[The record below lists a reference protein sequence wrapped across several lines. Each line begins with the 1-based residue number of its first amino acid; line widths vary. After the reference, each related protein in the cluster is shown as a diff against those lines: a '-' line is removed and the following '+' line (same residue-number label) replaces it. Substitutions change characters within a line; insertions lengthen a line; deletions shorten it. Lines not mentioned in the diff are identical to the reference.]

1 MQNKLIFKVL
11 GGGNEIGAN
20 SFLFSYGKDNFVMD
34 CGLHPRKKGR
44 EIFPNYEIIKDI
56 TVQNLM
62 VTHAHNDHIGALPYF
77 LNLFPYSNI
86 YMTKP
91 THSIAEIT
99 LANTAF
105 LMEREFED
113 EWDKSQIKY
122 YTEETL
128 NLIPMIIKQRDY
140 NEKTSL
146 NEQINFQFTD
156 AGHLLGSAGVLLN
169 VENKRVFF
177 TGDINFRSQKLIPKA
192 ELPKRKVD
200 VLITETTNGLATTM
214 PDYDREQERL
224 AQFINKITN
233 RGGSVL
239 IPVFALGKASEMLAR
254 IDEMMMKNKIPHVPV
269 YFSSLAKALNNVYD
283 DFNYTVPRTKQGF
296 KLSDIDIQILKR
308 EDIQRGEFYK
318 KPGIILATS
327 GMVIEGTYS
336 YKIAKNFLRN
346 RNFGIAMC
354 GYCDPETPGYRIK
367 NAEKFEIIYLDKY
380 GVDTAEV
387 LCHIENFS
395 FSSHTTKEGI
405 MHMVETL
412 DPELVALVHG
422 DEPAIDSVGKEIMEK
437 FPNKR
442 VLAPEKYK
450 DYQLL

>member
-1 MQNKLIFKVL
+1 MQKNLIFKVL
-11 GGGNEIGAN
+11 GGGDEIGAN
-20 SFLFSYGKDNFVMD
+20 SFLFSYGKENFVVD
-34 CGLHPRKKGR
+34 CGLHPRKKGK
-44 EIFPNYEIIKDI
+44 EIFPNYEIIKDLI
-56 TVQNLM
+56 VQNLII
-62 VTHAHNDHIGALPYF
+62 THAHNDHIGALPYL
-77 LNLFPYSNI
+77 LNLFKYTNI
-86 YMTKP
+86 YTTKP
-91 THSIAEIT
+91 TLSIAEIT

-128 NLIPMIIKQRDY
+128 NLIPMLIKQREY
-140 NEKTSL
+140 NEKTFF
-146 NEQINFQFTD
+146 NEKLSFEFTD
-156 AGHLLGSAGVLLN
+156 AGHLLGSAGVLMN

-192 ELPKRKVD
+192 ELPKHKVD
-200 VLITETTNGLATTM
+200 VLITETTNGLAGEL
-214 PDYDREQERL
+214 PSYESEQQRL
-224 AQFINKITN
+224 GHFINKIIN

-254 IDEMMMKNKIPHVPV
+254 LDEMMMKNKIPHVPI
-269 YFSSLAKALNNVYD
+269 YFSSLAKALSNVYD
-283 DFNYTVPRTKQGF
+283 DFNYTVPRNEKGF
-296 KLSDIDIQILKR
+296 KLSDIDITILKR

-318 KPGIILATS
+318 RPGIVLATS

-336 YKIAKNFLRN
+336 YKIAKNFLRK

-367 NAEKFEIIYLDKY
+367 NAGKFDIIHLDKY
-380 GVDTAEV
+380 GVDSTEL
-387 LCHIENFS
+387 LCEIENFS

-405 MHMVETL
+405 LHMVETL
-412 DPELVALVHG
+412 DPELVVLVHG
-422 DEPAIDSVGKEIMEK
+422 DEAAIDAVGKTIMEN
-437 FPNKR
+437 FPSKR

-450 DYQLL
+450 DYLLL